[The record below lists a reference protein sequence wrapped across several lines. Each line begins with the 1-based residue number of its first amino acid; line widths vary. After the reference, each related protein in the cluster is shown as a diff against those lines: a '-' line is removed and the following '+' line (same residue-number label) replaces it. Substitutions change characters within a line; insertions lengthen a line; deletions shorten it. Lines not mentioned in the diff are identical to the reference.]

1 MDTSGCDLHLTDL
14 CAHCCGAVR
23 PWEGPT
29 RASSSSAQPL
39 LSVCLPSCSFLSPHP
54 NLTDPLP
61 FLSKRPEARGS
72 PDTHIVSRDF
82 QLWEPLA
89 KSWLSLS
96 LSRVL
101 LLLAEIGA
109 PGSALVAWAV
119 WGAQRADRSRRHRL
133 LSRKGPLFCA
143 QSIERMASPSTGRR
157 STLQVWVQTIH

>member
-39 LSVCLPSCSFLSPHP
+39 VSVCLPSCSFLSPHP

-72 PDTHIVSRDF
+72 PDTYIVCVKGLSTVGATC
-82 QLWEPLA
+82 QELA
-89 KSWLSLS
+89 
-96 LSRVL
+96 LSRTLLL

-119 WGAQRADRSRRHRL
+119 WGAQRADRNRRHGL

-143 QSIERMASPSTGRR
+143 QSIEGMASPSTGHR